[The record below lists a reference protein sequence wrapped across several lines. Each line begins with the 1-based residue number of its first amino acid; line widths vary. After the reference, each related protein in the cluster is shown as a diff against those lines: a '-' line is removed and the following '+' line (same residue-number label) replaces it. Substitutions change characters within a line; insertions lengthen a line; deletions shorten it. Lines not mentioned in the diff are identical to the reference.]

1 MTEEPSD
8 AVWTVPNAISAL
20 RIVLIVVFA
29 VLLVAHQD
37 AWAIATLAV
46 AGVSDFLD
54 GYLARRWNQVTKL
67 GRILDPTADRML
79 TIAVVLGLGIRG
91 IIPWWLVSVLLARD
105 VVVGIALLYGRSRG
119 AESPQ
124 VTLVGKW
131 ATGLLYFFL
140 PLAYLADVAFD
151 DWPWLHTVAIAGA
164 TFCAVLY
171 WAAGIGYIKDVR
183 QRAAHPVDQAE
194 PA

>member
-1 MTEEPSD
+1 MV
-8 AVWTVPNAISAL
+8 ARL
-20 RIVLIVVFA
+20 RVVC
-29 VLLVAHQD
+29 Q
-37 AWAIATLAV
+37 
-46 AGVSDFLD
+46 GC
-54 GYLARRWNQVTKL
+54 RRWHRASVRTQQGSGVPAGDPCWQV
-67 GRILDPTADRML
+67 
-79 TIAVVLGLGIRG
+79 
-91 IIPWWLVSVLLARD
+91 
-105 VVVGIALLYGRSRG
+105 
-119 AESPQ
+119 
-124 VTLVGKW
+124 